1 MSLRC
6 HTNHIIHH
14 HHHTT
19 VWQQRTQQGRPH
31 AQHVSRRCEARAR
44 TRTTLRSSS
53 TTHRSKHSQPRVYH
67 VRTSSRVESSL
78 AESQPP
84 GSRSHR
90 STPAST
96 STTTTTTTYRRTD
109 VPYVPYV
116 PVHAQPPSKG
126 SLRGSKCTPLCNSQL
141 PACKPIVC
149 RRSQVSK
156 SYIDAEQRRQ
166 RSSISILAVRRRARA
181 LSSRSDQ

>member
-1 MSLRC
+1 MP
-6 HTNHIIHH
+6 HQPTTT
-14 HHHTT
+14 TT

-31 AQHVSRRCEARAR
+31 AQHDSLDGVS
-44 TRTTLRSSS
+44 TRTHPYDTTQQRSRS
-53 TTHRSKHSQPRVYH
+53 TQHSAAQHRSKHTTPSVPRTYVRRVSPRASQPGRSDQIY
-67 VRTSSRVESSL
+67 TS
-78 AESQPP
+78 ADI
-84 GSRSHR
+84 HDDDD
-90 STPAST
+90 
-96 STTTTTTTYRRTD
+96 D
-109 VPYVPYV
+109 VPYRT
-116 PVHAQPPSKG
+116 QPPSKG